1 MSVAILVAENGD
13 RFEFDA
19 EMPGSTYTMS
29 NDVTS
34 VPIALQTPVNEHIQP
49 LQDTFTVTLRVIDP
63 RTTLNANPGLV
74 IDRFADAF
82 AFFDRNRTQVFTYY
96 SPLYGERRNLVF
108 VSVPYP
114 RSNIGH
120 VDFTVDFRVIERA
133 EFTYIVVPKERKKKP
148 KLEDKKDKGEAGK
161 TQKAFEPQTSPLRA
175 LNWLDKKTTESG
187 MGGLWSSDKRA
198 QTEQT
203 TMAEW
208 LQRAK
213 QFDNDVAASYR
224 QNTPGPTVAAA
235 RSLK

>member
-19 EMPGSTYTMS
+19 EMPGSVYTMS

-34 VPIALQTPVNEHIQP
+34 VPVALQTPVNEHIQP
-49 LQDTFTVTLRVIDP
+49 LQDTFSVTLRVIDP
-63 RTTLNANPGLV
+63 RTTLNENPGLV

-120 VDFTVDFRVIERA
+120 VDFNVDFRVIERA
-133 EFTYIVVPKERKKKP
+133 EFTYIVVPPARKKKP

-161 TQKAFEPQTSPLRA
+161 TQKAFEPITAPKRA
-175 LNWLDKKTTESG
+175 LNLADRRAREAG
-187 MGGLWSSDKRA
+187 MGGIIGTDSKALADETAVQRYLRQS
-198 QTEQT
+198 
-203 TMAEW
+203 AE
-208 LQRAK
+208 
-213 QFDNDVAASYR
+213 FNNDVAAQYR
-224 QNTPGPTVAAA
+224 SNAAGPTVSAA